1 MKGSINVHCISCSL
15 LVGVLRCPNLCWRCP
30 GASQRSVLLAGENL
44 HLSIYQIISKLNIF
58 SNRRSASMFIKRGIE
73 TLIITT
79 CAGICFLLHY
89 ARVILVSTSS
99 PYLLIL
105 FSVIFV
111 LNHFDITLFILQITF
126 DVLYLS
132 SQLDMTH
139 VPPTELLVII
149 FS

>member
-73 TLIITT
+73 TLTITT
-79 CAGICFLLHY
+79 CAGICFLL
-89 ARVILVSTSS
+89 ILVSTSS
-99 PYLLIL
+99 PYLFIL

-111 LNHFDITLFILQITF
+111 LNHFDIT
-126 DVLYLS
+126 
-132 SQLDMTH
+132 
-139 VPPTELLVII
+139 
-149 FS
+149 